1 MNSISISWQTF
12 YSPHIANLVQSFIPY
27 NVTPFLV
34 RQWIYLKI
42 AIVTHIHFFLHLKIP
57 LAKQKGGKG
66 RKQTFVGR

>member
-42 AIVTHIHFFLHLKIP
+42 AIVTHILFL
-57 LAKQKGGKG
+57 A
-66 RKQTFVGR
+66 F